1 MLAEARRRLW
11 DSTGR
16 NAPRRTDRTL
26 ELRARLLEPLAQA
39 AVPERAETA
48 PQSSART
55 HGPAEP
61 QIDRGEYIP

>member
-26 ELRARLLEPLAQA
+26 ELGARLLEPPAQA

-48 PQSSART
+48 PQSSA
-55 HGPAEP
+55 
-61 QIDRGEYIP
+61 

>member
-16 NAPRRTDRTL
+16 NAPRWTDCTL
-26 ELRARLLEPLAQA
+26 QLRARLLEQLAQA

-55 HGPAEP
+55 PGLAEP